1 MEPGFPT
8 RSQPP
13 LSAEAYKASLPMEPG
28 FPTRSQPPLSAE
40 AYKASLPMEPG
51 FPTRS
56 QPPPSFCGGYRVIPE
71 TIEFWQ
77 GGRRR
82 LHDRFLYT
90 RNDDQWD
97 PARLA
102 P

>member
-1 MEPGFPT
+1 
-8 RSQPP
+8 
-13 LSAEAYKASLPMEPG
+13 
-28 FPTRSQPPLSAE
+28 
-40 AYKASLPMEPG
+40 MEPG